1 MKKVLVLG
9 AGRVAR
15 PCVQY
20 LLRFEDTH
28 VVVADLA
35 EENIRRVTQGHPRSE
50 AQVIPKGDDAARL
63 VDSVRPDLVICLLPP
78 AFVAPV
84 VEACVRTKT
93 HMIHPAYLDDATKAM
108 ADDIARSG
116 ALCIAELGLD
126 PGIDHMLAARTISTI
141 HKNGGLVESFRSVC
155 GAIPS
160 AEANTNPWG
169 YKLSWAPDSLIGASK
184 RGARVM
190 LQGQIHE
197 WLAGETYEHVHLEE
211 IDDLGCFEVYAN
223 ADSLPYIE
231 TYGIPETKS
240 IYRGTIRYPG
250 WCETICMM
258 NALGL
263 VEEEKRDLSGKTFSD
278 FMAEQAGASSREDA
292 EGAVCRKTGL
302 KSYSAV
308 MLRFKWLG
316 FFEEIPIPFD
326 KGSPRDVTAF
336 LFDKRLVYK
345 DNEKDLVLLRDEY
358 QAFYPENGRR
368 LKHFSTLVDFGV
380 PGGDTSVARTTGLP
394 PAIAG
399 RLVLEG
405 KIVMPGLHIPVL
417 PEIYEPVLAQLE
429 QEGITIEERM
439 EEVG

>member
-1 MKKVLVLG
+1 
-9 AGRVAR
+9 
-15 PCVQY
+15 
-20 LLRFEDTH
+20 
-28 VVVADLA
+28 
-35 EENIRRVTQGHPRSE
+35 
-50 AQVIPKGDDAARL
+50 
-63 VDSVRPDLVICLLPP
+63 
-78 AFVAPV
+78 
-84 VEACVRTKT
+84 
-93 HMIHPAYLDDATKAM
+93 
-108 ADDIARSG
+108 
-116 ALCIAELGLD
+116 
-126 PGIDHMLAARTISTI
+126 
-141 HKNGGLVESFRSVC
+141 
-155 GAIPS
+155 
-160 AEANTNPWG
+160 
-169 YKLSWAPDSLIGASK
+169 
-184 RGARVM
+184 
-190 LQGQIHE
+190 
-197 WLAGETYEHVHLEE
+197 
-211 IDDLGCFEVYAN
+211 
-223 ADSLPYIE
+223 
-231 TYGIPETKS
+231 
-240 IYRGTIRYPG
+240 
-250 WCETICMM
+250 
-258 NALGL
+258 
-263 VEEEKRDLSGKTFSD
+263 
-278 FMAEQAGASSREDA
+278 
-292 EGAVCRKTGL
+292 
-302 KSYSAV
+302 